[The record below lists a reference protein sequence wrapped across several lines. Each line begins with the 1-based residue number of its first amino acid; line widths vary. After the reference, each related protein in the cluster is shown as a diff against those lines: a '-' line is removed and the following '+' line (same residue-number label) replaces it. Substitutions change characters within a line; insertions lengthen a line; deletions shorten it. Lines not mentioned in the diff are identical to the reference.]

1 MTTAFEKRCRKVAED
16 MDIGI
21 DFYDDDSKAG
31 AHEDDGTLHV
41 VWRGKRACFDVSN
54 CQDDAPSVQNGK
66 TRQVLKS
73 LGLEKWIGEDV
84 LVDEDDE
91 DDEEQGCPHCGRGW

>member
-41 VWRGKRACFDVSN
+41 VWSRSYVSDLKLRGFRNLRRPHAHRCRLIRFNHSLK
-54 CQDDAPSVQNGK
+54 DADLCERLTVHAL
-66 TRQVLKS
+66 R
-73 LGLEKWIGEDV
+73 
-84 LVDEDDE
+84 LVILMN
-91 DDEEQGCPHCGRGW
+91 PKLF

>member
-41 VWRGKRACFDVSN
+41 VWRGSRKHEQTATWAVNGLCRSRLLQSVKGDRERAI
-54 CQDDAPSVQNGK
+54 
-66 TRQVLKS
+66 RQ
-73 LGLEKWIGEDV
+73 
-84 LVDEDDE
+84 
-91 DDEEQGCPHCGRGW
+91 